1 MSPLVTETATT
12 AYSPTVDTV
21 SIPHLGYTPDMISDV
36 EVANDVDMSSPV
48 SLLVRRRKRRNR
60 LMAR

>member
-21 SIPHLGYTPDMISDV
+21 SIPHLGYTPGMMTDIK
-36 EVANDVDMSSPV
+36 VANDVTPRAPS
-48 SLLVRRRKRRNR
+48 SLLVRRRKRRHR
-60 LMAR
+60 LLAR